1 MLDGRIT
8 SLVQLLSPD
17 DANVAM
23 NVSQHSQFVAES
35 VLAPHGGRFLRC
47 LMGGSVP
54 RFLLGSE
61 LCGGLEF
68 LLASASWCVWL
79 RHA

>member
-1 MLDGRIT
+1 VR
-8 SLVQLLSPD
+8 QLSNPD
-17 DANVAM
+17 DADPPTD
-23 NVSQHSQFVAES
+23 VSQHSQFVAES

-54 RFLLGSE
+54 RILLGSE
-61 LCGGLEF
+61 VCVGLEF
-68 LLASASWCVWL
+68 PLASASWYVSL